1 MKNFTRIFIRLLLLL
16 NIPCATKAQLV
27 YPGTVDTLTAVEMVF
42 DFSTQGIANDYPDA
56 AARAFRDARGKIQM
70 IASHYDC
77 YRLIGNDFTTL
88 TRDYANG
95 PVYTSALNTTYS
107 NFNQNLWIAA
117 PYTTDGV
124 NIHSLVHAEFN
135 GPTTANWHNAI
146 TYASS
151 NDTGKTYTQ
160 AASPNHLVWA
170 LPYTYLA
177 GSGPCGYFGP
187 SNIVHNPS
195 DGYYYCLIS
204 LQDRGIQLTGTGL
217 IRTNNLEDP
226 SSWRGW
232 DGTGFNATLGNPYA
246 PGFNGPAGHTLAP
259 LNDLNDNIGTMS
271 ESLTF
276 NTYFNKW
283 MLVGSSQQTIN
294 GSTVYGFYYSLS
306 DDLIHW
312 TFRKLIK
319 QMPIAWSQSAYP
331 KVLYPSIIDPTDTSR
346 NFTYSGQEVYMYYTK
361 MNSNTDRDLVRM
373 KIRFNKET
381 ITPTFTINSTTE
393 NTTTALDAN
402 YGDGSAISRVAGNS
416 TVTLRSVILEAN
428 ARPPYY
434 NDSVFTVNF
443 NIAGAGAQSISL
455 SANLPE
461 IKYPILFNGFSQ
473 PGAAVNTANFGD
485 QVNSTVLMNINC
497 NNKSGFLIN
506 GTNTTLQGLAI
517 YNSTNAQVN
526 IYDGSANYVKGCFL
540 GMTSTGIRSSTYPE
554 VNIEGIDIG
563 GNGTDA
569 SSNNIIGGTT
579 NADRNVIAGGIII
592 RGNGSSG
599 NKIYGNYI
607 GTDITGDTAIDRNS
621 AGIQIHDSAS
631 YTQIGGVSANM
642 GNLISGNDDYGIVM
656 YGAQTSYNSVHNNYI
671 GVKSDFQTALDNG
684 LYAIRIYS
692 GSHHNQIGSSSASNV
707 IGSASSALIILDD
720 SPYNTV
726 QNNFIGT
733 DATLTTDLGINDAA
747 IVIDGTPSNY
757 NTIGGAGINEGNII
771 ANSLAGIVTTNGGYS
786 NRFLS
791 NRFINIDEMAIDL
804 KGDGVTNNDNLDP
817 DPSSGAAN
825 NYLQN
830 FPEMFDAD
838 SVAGGVR
845 VCGEMNSNANESFT
859 LQIYKSEN
867 QTSSTFGAGEELIG
881 SMNVMTAS
889 NGIVQ
894 FSTIINTPVNSGDYI
909 SVSATDSSGN
919 TSEIGENWMIGNG
932 SNANPTFIWLVG
944 TTVPEN
950 STIGTVIGTFTG
962 QDPDL
967 CDTHTF
973 ALASGTQ
980 SQGNPYF
987 QIVGNELRVNG
998 SYNFEIQN
1006 VYNLR
1011 VRCTDQSGGY
1021 YEKTWPINVT
1031 NVNEA
1036 PTSLNLTGNTV
1047 AENLPIGTNVGLFSS
1062 VDPDAGATTFTYSLV
1077 SGVNS
1082 QHNSSFSI
1090 VNNQLKTAAILDANT
1105 TPQLFIR
1112 VRTTDAGGLY
1122 YENMFT
1128 ISVTGINDPPTGV
1141 TVSSNTIP
1149 ENLAANSTVATL
1161 DAIDPDV
1168 NDTHTFTL
1176 VSGTGSTNNN
1186 LFSIQGSN
1194 LRATAPFD
1202 FETSVPLSIRV
1213 RTADPSNLSY
1223 EEIIVLNVSNVN
1235 EAPINLSMTTST
1247 TNENQSIGSVVSSIT
1262 STDIDAGDTHSYTL
1276 VSGAGS
1282 THNSFFSVS
1291 NGQLLTAA
1299 ILDFEATPTMSIR
1312 IRTTDA
1318 GGLNYTKTQ
1327 IINLQNTNDAPTAL
1341 ALSSSTIDENQST
1354 GLLVGNITNTDQD
1367 AVDTH
1372 TYSLVAGAGDTHNA
1386 LFSVNSAQLTSVVS
1400 FDFEAQPTLSIRLR
1414 VTDSQGATFESIK
1427 NIQVN
1432 NINEMPLIMS
1442 INHDTISENLP
1453 AGTLLANISAT
1464 DTDAGD
1470 MHTYQFTTGPGSTD
1484 NGSFTILGNTLM
1496 SAQPFDFETQSIYSI
1511 RIRAT
1516 DVGGLSI
1523 DSTYSIQIIDVN
1535 ESVSSIMEANGSIGF
1550 VISPNPTQDN
1560 LLIHSKTKM
1569 EVVRLY
1575 NGLGELIYDEKVN
1588 ESLQVNIPCKNYAR
1602 GMYTVLIVDA
1612 NDNQYFRKVVMN

>member
-1 MKNFTRIFIRLLLLL
+1 MKKFTKIFISVLLLLHIS
-16 NIPCATKAQLV
+16 NGAQAQLD
-27 YPGTVDTLTAVEMVF
+27 YPGTVDTLTGVEMVF
-42 DFSTQGIANDYPDA
+42 DFSAQGIANDYPDA
-56 AARAFRDARGKIQM
+56 AARAFRDARGQIQM

-77 YRLIGNDFTTL
+77 YRLKGTDFTTL
-88 TRDYANG
+88 SRDYANG
-95 PVYTSALNTTYS
+95 PVYTSSLNASYS

-135 GPTTANWHNAI
+135 GPTTSNWHNAI
-146 TYASS
+146 TYATS

-160 AASPNHLVWA
+160 VASPNHLVWA

-187 SNIVHNPS
+187 SNIVHNQA

-217 IRTNNLEDP
+217 IRTNNLSDP
-226 SSWRGW
+226 LSWRGW
-232 DGTGFNATLGNPYA
+232 DGTAFNATLGNPYA
-246 PGFNGPAGHTLAP
+246 SGFTGPTGHTLAP

-294 GSTVYGFYYSLS
+294 GSTVYGFFYSLS

-312 TFRKLIK
+312 SFRKLIK
-319 QMPIAWSQSAYP
+319 QMPISWSQSSYP

-346 NFTYSGQEVYMYYTK
+346 NFTYSGRDVYMYYTK

-402 YGDGSAISRVAGNS
+402 YGDGSAISRVAGNT
-416 TVTLRSVILEAN
+416 TVTLRSVILESN

-434 NDSVFTVNF
+434 NDSIFTVNF
-443 NIAGAGAQSISL
+443 NIPGASAQTISL

-473 PGAAVNTANFGD
+473 PGSTANTASFGD
-485 QVNSTVLMNINC
+485 QVNSTMMMNINC
-497 NNKSGFLIN
+497 NNKSGFLVN
-506 GTNTTLQGLAI
+506 GINTTLQGLAI
-517 YNSTNAQVN
+517 YNASNAAIN
-526 IYDGSANYVKGCFL
+526 IYDGSANQVKGCFL
-540 GMTSTGIRSSTYPE
+540 GMTSTGIRNATYPE
-554 VNIEGIDIG
+554 LNIEGIDIG
-563 GNGTDA
+563 GSGLDA
-569 SSNNIIGGTT
+569 SPNNIIGGTT

-592 RGNGSSG
+592 HGNASTG

-621 AGIQIHDSAS
+621 AGIQLYDSAS
-631 YTQIGGVSANM
+631 YNEIGGVSANM

-656 YGAQTSYNSVHNNYI
+656 YGTQTSYNSVLNNYI
-671 GVKSDFQTALDNG
+671 GVKSDLQTALDNG
-684 LYAIRIYS
+684 LYSIRIYS
-692 GSHHNQIGSSSASNV
+692 GAHHNQIGSSAASNV
-707 IGSASSALIILDD
+707 IGPAATALIIIDD

-757 NTIGGAGINEGNII
+757 NTIGGTGINERNII
-771 ANSLAGIVTTNGGYS
+771 ANSLTGIITTNGGYS

-791 NRFINIDEMAIDL
+791 NRYINIAEMAIDL
-804 KGDGVTNNDNLDP
+804 KGDGVSNNDNLDP
-817 DPSSGAAN
+817 DPTTGAAN

-845 VCGEMNSNANESFT
+845 VCGELNSNINETFI

-867 QTSSTFGAGEELIG
+867 QTATTFGAGEELIG
-881 SMNVMTAS
+881 TMNVTTAS

-894 FSTIINTPVNSGDYI
+894 FSTIINAPVNSGEYI
-909 SVSATDSSGN
+909 SISATDSSGN

-932 SNANPTFIWLVG
+932 SNLNPTFIWLSA
-944 TTVPEN
+944 TSIPEN
-950 STIGTVIGTFTG
+950 SAMGTVIGTFTG

-973 ALASGTQ
+973 ALASGSQ
-980 SQGNPYF
+980 SQGNASF

-1006 VYNLR
+1006 NYNLR

-1021 YEKTWPINVT
+1021 YEKNWPIT
-1031 NVNEA
+1031 ISNVNEA

-1047 AENLPIGTNVGLFSS
+1047 SENQPIGTNVGLFSS
-1062 VDPDAGATTFTYSLV
+1062 VDPDAGATTFTYTLV
-1077 SGVNS
+1077 SGTNS

-1090 VNNQLKTAAILDANT
+1090 VNNQLKTAAILDADT

-1128 ISVTGINDPPTGV
+1128 IGVTGINEPPTGV
-1141 TVSSNTIP
+1141 TASSNSIP
-1149 ENLAANSTVATL
+1149 ENLPSNSTVAVL
-1161 DAIDPDV
+1161 DAVDPDV
-1168 NDTHTFTL
+1168 GDTHTYTL
-1176 VSGTGSTNNN
+1176 ITGTGSTNNN
-1186 LFSIQGSN
+1186 LFTIQGSN
-1194 LRATAPFD
+1194 LRAIAPFD
-1202 FETSVPLSIRV
+1202 FETAILLSIRV
-1213 RTADPSNLSY
+1213 RTVDSQSQAY
-1223 EEIIVLNVSNVN
+1223 EEVIVLTVSNVN
-1235 EAPINLSMTTST
+1235 EAPTNLAMAANTTS
-1247 TNENQSIGSVVSSIT
+1247 ENQSIGTMVSSIS
-1262 STDIDAGDTHSYTL
+1262 STDVDAGDSHTYTL

-1282 THNSFFSVS
+1282 TNNNSFTITS
-1291 NGQLLTAA
+1291 GQLFTTIA
-1299 ILDFEATPTMSIR
+1299 LDYETTPTMNIR

-1318 GGLNYTKTQ
+1318 GGLSYEKTQ
-1327 IINLQNTNDAPTAL
+1327 TIILQNTNDTPTAIM
-1341 ALSSSTIDENQST
+1341 LSANAINENQAT
-1354 GLLVGNITNTDQD
+1354 GTTIGSISNTDQD
-1367 AVDTH
+1367 VVDSH
-1372 TYSLVAGAGDTHNA
+1372 TYQLVSGAGDTHNA
-1386 LFSVNSAQLTSVVS
+1386 LFTINTTQLLSASN
-1400 FDFEAQPTLSIRLR
+1400 FDFETQPSLSIRLR
-1414 VTDSQGATFESIK
+1414 VTDSQGAMYESIK
-1427 NIQVN
+1427 SIQVN
-1432 NINEMPLIMS
+1432 NINETPLTMS
-1442 INHDTISENLP
+1442 INHDTISENLL
-1453 AGTLLANISAT
+1453 AGTLVANLTAT
-1464 DTDAGD
+1464 DTDASD
-1470 MHTYQFTTGPGSTD
+1470 THTYQFTTGPGSTD
-1484 NGSFTILGNTLM
+1484 NGSFTISGSTLM
-1496 SAQPFDFETQSIYSI
+1496 TAQPFDFETQSMYSV

-1516 DVGGLSI
+1516 DAGGLSI
-1523 DSTYSIQIIDVN
+1523 DSAYSISIIDVN
-1535 ESVSSIMEANGSIGF
+1535 ESVSSISEANESVRIELA
-1550 VISPNPTQDN
+1550 PNPAQEN
-1560 LLIHSKTKM
+1560 FSIRSKTKM
-1569 EVVRLY
+1569 DVIRIY
-1575 NGLGELIYDEKVN
+1575 NGLGEIVYDEKIKEVH
-1588 ESLQVNIPCKNYAR
+1588 QTNISCKNYAR
-1602 GMYTVLIVDA
+1602 GMYTILIIDS
-1612 NDNQYFRKVVMN
+1612 NNNQYFRKVVLN

>member
-1 MKNFTRIFIRLLLLL
+1 MKKFTQIIISALLLLHIT
-16 NIPCATKAQLV
+16 NGAHAQLV
-27 YPGTVDTLTAVEMVF
+27 YPGTVDTLTGVEMVF
-42 DFSTQGIANDYPDA
+42 DFSTQGIPNDYPDA
-56 AARAFRDARGKIQM
+56 AARAFRDARGQIQM

-77 YRLIGNDFTTL
+77 YRLKGSDFTTL

-95 PVYTSALNTTYS
+95 PVYTSALNATYS

-160 AASPNHLVWA
+160 VASPNHLVWA

-187 SNIVHNPS
+187 SNIVLNPT
-195 DGYYYCLIS
+195 DGYYYCLIG

-217 IRTNNLEDP
+217 IRTNNLGDP
-226 SSWRGW
+226 LSWRGW

-246 PGFNGPAGHTLAP
+246 PGFTGPTGHTLTP

-294 GSTVYGFYYSLS
+294 GSTVYGFFYSLS

-312 TFRKLIK
+312 SFRKLIK
-319 QMPIAWSQSAYP
+319 QMPISWSQSSYP

-402 YGDGSAISRVAGNS
+402 YGDGSAISRVAGNTS
-416 TVTLRSVILEAN
+416 VTLRSVILESN

-434 NDSVFTVNF
+434 NDSIFTVNF
-443 NIAGAGAQSISL
+443 NIPGAGAQTISL

-473 PGAAVNTANFGD
+473 PGAVANTASFGD
-485 QVNSTVLMNINC
+485 QVNSTMMMNINC
-497 NNKSGFLIN
+497 NNKSGFLVN

-517 YNSTNAQVN
+517 YNASNAAIN
-526 IYDGSANYVKGCFL
+526 IYDGSANQVKGCFL
-540 GMTSTGIRSSTYPE
+540 GMTSTGIRNATYPE
-554 VNIEGIDIG
+554 LNIEGIDIG
-563 GNGTDA
+563 GIGTDA
-569 SSNNIIGGTT
+569 SPNNIIGGTT
-579 NADRNVIAGGIII
+579 NVDRNVIAGGIII
-592 RGNGSSG
+592 RGNASTG

-621 AGIQIHDSAS
+621 AGIQLYDSAS
-631 YTQIGGVSANM
+631 YNEIGGVNANM

-656 YGAQTSYNSVHNNYI
+656 YGSRTSYNSVLNNYI
-671 GVKSDFQTALDNG
+671 GVKSDLQTALDNG
-684 LYAIRIYS
+684 LYSIRIYS
-692 GSHHNQIGSSSASNV
+692 GSHHNQIGSSAGGNV
-707 IGSASSALIILDD
+707 IGPASSALIIIDD

-733 DATLTTDLGINDAA
+733 DASLTSDLGINDAA

-757 NTIGGAGINEGNII
+757 NTIGGTGINESNII

-791 NRFINIDEMAIDL
+791 NRFINIDEMSIDL
-804 KGDGVTNNDNLDP
+804 KGDGVSNNDNLDP
-817 DPSSGAAN
+817 DPTTGAAN

-845 VCGEMNSNANESFT
+845 VCGELNSNINETFI

-867 QTSSTFGAGEELIG
+867 QTASTFGAAEELIG
-881 SMNVMTAS
+881 SLNVTTAS

-932 SNANPTFIWLVG
+932 SNLNPTFIWLSA
-944 TTVPEN
+944 TSIPEN
-950 STIGTVIGTFTG
+950 SAMGTVIGTFTG

-973 ALASGTQ
+973 ALASGSQ
-980 SQGNPYF
+980 SQGNSSF

-1006 VYNLR
+1006 NYNLR

-1021 YEKTWPINVT
+1021 YEKAWPIT
-1031 NVNEA
+1031 ISNVNEA

-1047 AENLPIGTNVGLFSS
+1047 SENQPIGTNVGLFSS

-1077 SGVNS
+1077 SGINS

-1090 VNNQLKTAAILDANT
+1090 VNNQLKTAAILDADT

-1128 ISVTGINDPPTGV
+1128 VGVTGINEPPTGV
-1141 TVSSNTIP
+1141 TASSNSIP
-1149 ENLAANSTVATL
+1149 ENLPSNSTVAVL
-1161 DAIDPDV
+1161 DAVDPDV
-1168 NDTHTFTL
+1168 NDTHIFTL

-1186 LFSIQGSN
+1186 LFTVQGSN
-1194 LRATAPFD
+1194 LRASAPFD
-1202 FETSVPLSIRV
+1202 FETATPLSIRV
-1213 RTADPSNLSY
+1213 RTVDSQSQAF
-1223 EEIIVLNVSNVN
+1223 EEVIVLTVSNVN
-1235 EAPINLSMTTST
+1235 EAPTNLAMLVNT
-1247 TNENQSIGSVVSSIT
+1247 TNENQSIGTMVSSVS
-1262 STDIDAGDTHSYTL
+1262 STDVDAGDSHTYTL
-1276 VSGAGS
+1276 VTGAGS
-1282 THNSFFSVS
+1282 TNNTSFTIS

-1299 ILDFEATPTMSIR
+1299 VLDYEITPTMSIR

-1318 GGLNYTKTQ
+1318 GGLSYEKTQ
-1327 IINLQNTNDAPTAL
+1327 TIILQNTNDAPTAIT
-1341 ALSSSTIDENQST
+1341 LSANAINENQTSGT
-1354 GLLVGNITNTDQD
+1354 TIGNITNTDQD
-1367 AVDTH
+1367 VVDTH
-1372 TYSLVAGAGDTHNA
+1372 TYSLVSGSGDTHNA
-1386 LFSVNSAQLTSVVS
+1386 LFTINTTQLLSASN
-1400 FDFEAQPTLSIRLR
+1400 FDFETQPSLSIRLR
-1414 VTDSQGATFESIK
+1414 VTDSQGAMYESIK
-1427 NIQVN
+1427 SIQVN
-1432 NINEMPLIMS
+1432 NINETPLTMS

-1453 AGTLLANISAT
+1453 AGTLVANLTAT
-1464 DTDAGD
+1464 DTDAND
-1470 MHTYQFTTGPGSTD
+1470 THTYQFTTGPGSTD
-1484 NGSFTILGNTLM
+1484 NGSFTISGSTLLT
-1496 SAQPFDFETQSIYSI
+1496 AQPFDFETQSLYSI
-1511 RIRAT
+1511 RIRTT
-1516 DVGGLSI
+1516 DAGGLSI
-1523 DSTYSIQIIDVN
+1523 DSAYSISIIDVN
-1535 ESVSSIMEANGSIGF
+1535 ESVSSILEANTSVGF
-1550 VISPNPTQDN
+1550 EIAPNPAQEN
-1560 LLIHSKTKM
+1560 VSIHSTTKM
-1569 EVVRLY
+1569 DVIRIY
-1575 NGLGELIYDEKVN
+1575 NGLGELVYDEKLN
-1588 ESLQVNIPCKNYAR
+1588 DMHQTNIPCKNYAR
-1602 GMYTVLIVDA
+1602 GMYTVLIIDS
-1612 NDNQYFRKVVMN
+1612 NNNQYFRKVVLN